1 MMKEEVKNRLEKDK
15 ASYLLAQYVDIHGTP
30 RCKGIP
36 ARAFD
41 NFVNGSAGFAGAAVW
56 GMGQGPHSNDM
67 IAIPDLDT
75 YTPLLWEDG
84 VVRFACDI
92 QVNGKEWPYC
102 SRTILK
108 RAINDLYR
116 EGYVMMVGIEA
127 EHMLV
132 TRKDDGT
139 LRPFNP
145 DGFDT
150 MKKPCYDFKSL
161 AANMKYLRTLIDY
174 MERLGWGP
182 YASDHEDGNG
192 QYEVNWNF
200 SDALTLA
207 DRYTFFKMMTSQ
219 VARRFGAIATHMP
232 KPFAHLTG
240 NGSHLHFSLWDPTE
254 KTNLF
259 RDDKDKRG
267 LGMSKL
273 AYHFLGGLISHAPA
287 LTCLVA
293 PTVNCYKR
301 LSVGELLTGG
311 SSGFSWTPAC
321 ISYGGNNRT
330 QMFRAPESGR
340 FECRTVSGA
349 VNPYLGI
356 AAFITAGLDG
366 LRKKIDPG
374 EPNTTN
380 LYDLTLEEIAQRNLR
395 FIPQSLD
402 EALGEFEKDEVIQ
415 SSLGS
420 ALTNE
425 FLQVKKREWI
435 QYHSRISRWEE
446 EEYLTRF

>member
-1 MMKEEVKNRLEKDK
+1 
-15 ASYLLAQYVDIHGTP
+15 
-30 RCKGIP
+30 
-36 ARAFD
+36 
-41 NFVNGSAGFAGAAVW
+41 
-56 GMGQGPHSNDM
+56 
-67 IAIPDLDT
+67 
-75 YTPLLWEDG
+75 
-84 VVRFACDI
+84 
-92 QVNGKEWPYC
+92 
-102 SRTILK
+102 
-108 RAINDLYR
+108 
-116 EGYVMMVGIEA
+116 
-127 EHMLV
+127 
-132 TRKDDGT
+132 
-139 LRPFNP
+139 
-145 DGFDT
+145 
-150 MKKPCYDFKSL
+150 
-161 AANMKYLRTLIDY
+161 
-174 MERLGWGP
+174 
-182 YASDHEDGNG
+182 
-192 QYEVNWNF
+192 
-200 SDALTLA
+200 
-207 DRYTFFKMMTSQ
+207 MTSQ
-219 VARRFGAIATHMP
+219 VARRFGAIATHMA

-240 NGSHLHFSLWDPTE
+240 NGSHLHFSLWDQTE

-366 LRKKIDPG
+366 VRKKIDPG

-402 EALGEFEKDEVIQ
+402 EALGEFEKDEVMQ
-415 SSLGS
+415 SSLGP